1 MSLTPTDW
9 LYLPKSHCG
18 AGIVNGSA
26 TKWDEAVGG
35 EGEGGG
41 GAPMGLPFRLAP
53 LSPHILNALQK
64 PTSTVHLQVDFV
76 SGLRFYDALVYF
88 FLHHACERR
97 QPLPLLTVLRLF
109 PPGLHELGGTTAR
122 RCVME

>member
-35 EGEGGG
+35 RGRGEEVLLWVF
-41 GAPMGLPFRLAP
+41 P
-53 LSPHILNALQK
+53 
-64 PTSTVHLQVDFV
+64 
-76 SGLRFYDALVYF
+76 SG
-88 FLHHACERR
+88 
-97 QPLPLLTVLRLF
+97 
-109 PPGLHELGGTTAR
+109 
-122 RCVME
+122 